1 MFSDGSQVSP
11 VMLPPGRARDEIYP
25 RPTGSRPYTMTI
37 GTEVVACFAAS
48 MKRFGPVTI
57 TSTFRRSRSA
67 TALGTSSA
75 LYPDERVSRF

>member
-1 MFSDGSQVSP
+1 VFSDGSQVSP